1 MMIEKVEEKGNT
13 EIEGGR
19 VGKEE
24 GDKGEEEDR
33 GEEENGVVTIHSLS
47 SSGMEDKE

>member
-1 MMIEKVEEKGNT
+1 M
-13 EIEGGR
+13 
-19 VGKEE
+19 GKEE

-33 GEEENGVVTIHSLS
+33 GEESGVVIIHSLS